1 MSDETDD
8 PDVAADRLEAA
19 LERIAAAARR
29 RGAGSDSGVSAVTAV
44 PGDGAEEVPEP
55 VPEAVISGLDSLIER
70 LRANLAGRPEEAAAQ
85 AAPREGE

>member
-29 RGAGSDSGVSAVTAV
+29 LGTGPDTGAPASAAV
-44 PGDGAEEVPEP
+44 PQDGPEEAPEP
-55 VPEAVISGLDSLIER
+55 VPEAVISGLDALIER